1 MPISGAS
8 LKRML
13 AAIWKRSAR
22 LGEIGGGGTLDK
34 LMVRALN
41 NSTPVTAWTQVTP
54 GDPVV
59 LSGVANKNAAIVRL
73 ISSAGAGDPAVVLTV
88 LGGHGQSQ
96 ANKLEFM
103 LSEFT
108 VAPLGDTALGAGE
121 IPFTAVNIAEGG
133 FLTIVG
139 NPTGTNSGQANSTAD
154 ANNKTF
160 LRFESSTLS

>member
-13 AAIWKRSAR
+13 AAVWKRSAR
-22 LGEIGGGGTLDK
+22 LGEVGGAGTLDK
-34 LMVRALN
+34 LLVRALN
-41 NSTPVTAWTQVTP
+41 NTTPVTAWTQVTP
-54 GDPVV
+54 GDPIV

-73 ISSAGAGDPAVVLTV
+73 ISSAGAGDPAVVLTI

-96 ANKLEFM
+96 ANKLEFR
-103 LSEFT
+103 LDEF
-108 VAPLGDTALGAGE
+108 ADGSGSHAFGAGE
-121 IPFTAVNIAEGG
+121 IPFNAVNIAEGG

-139 NPTGTNSGQANSTAD
+139 NPAGTGSGQANSTSD